1 MLKQEVIMTSGKKL
15 PVQVTVLLA
24 VLVLLAGGGAAR
36 GAERNSLQTPGRLY
50 RSYDFN
56 WSRFSADQRSFRF
69 DGARGGFCQSS
80 GFNGRTA
87 WAAASPW
94 SIGSQLR
101 IDRPASQ
108 RTESRVS
115 YGRRSAYGY
124 RERIISYNDYCSM
137 RGLSRGSTIGRR

>member
-1 MLKQEVIMTSGKKL
+1 MTSGIKL
-15 PVQVTVLLA
+15 PVQAMVFLA
-24 VLVLLAGGGAAR
+24 ALAFLAGGGAAH

-56 WSRFSADQRSFRF
+56 WSRFSADLRSFRF
-69 DGARGGFCQSS
+69 DGVRGGNGSGGFCQSS

-87 WAAASPW
+87 WPAASPW
-94 SIGSQLR
+94 TAGSQLR
-101 IDRPASQ
+101 VDQPASQ
-108 RTESRVS
+108 RTVSRVG

-124 RERIISYNDYCSM
+124 RERIISYNEYSSM